1 MKKYF
6 SVFFAAMM
14 ALSCFTACGSDSA
27 ATKEKTNSDSKSLQ
41 IVTTIF
47 PEYDWVKNILGEESS
62 HADITMLLDNGVDLH
77 SYQPTADDILKVS
90 TCDLFLYVGGESDAW
105 VEDALK
111 NATNKEMQVINLMD
125 VMGDAAKE
133 EEVVEGMQPEEE
145 DSEEPELD
153 ELAVEEQLAQLEDS
167 LSDSEKA
174 AVLITVDDE
183 REYLYKDKYF
193 QESVYMQLDPLDIVQ
208 TELVYRIQA
217 EDEGLAQRLGT
228 LYKNIVGGVGLYDW
242 VEQQTGIDA
251 AYAAELI
258 SVSTNPEIFVRNG
271 VNISTGSDNLK
282 VTVIQKDEET
292 CGQLAAAVS
301 SYMEQQQKNLVK
313 ELGNHEL
320 ILLSETSGK
329 IISTDVMSRQID
341 YGNQVSNLRSGI
353 ASSKAG
359 FTADQAKYYDLL
371 TWEEG
376 MDEAEI
382 VQKDTVEEQAVAV
395 SPSVSK
401 KYILLGAVLFAFVYA
416 GILFLVY
423 IFNSKLRVSDELQ
436 NLYHIPQIGVVVKD
450 SKKKFILDKWVDDLR
465 HYGKRKFDAEQSM
478 ELAFAAVKI
487 AAMKSKLSNVC
498 LMGCNLSAG
507 AGKVCESLK
516 AALEKEGIQVTVL
529 DNVLY
534 NAESMEK
541 VEAMTGVVL
550 VEKAGSTLY
559 NEVANELALLK
570 RQDIAVLG
578 GIIVE

>member
-1 MKKYF
+1 M
-6 SVFFAAMM
+6 
-14 ALSCFTACGSDSA
+14 
-27 ATKEKTNSDSKSLQ
+27 
-41 IVTTIF
+41 
-47 PEYDWVKNILGEESS
+47 EEREIDLLDMI
-62 HADITMLLDNGVDLH
+62 ADILSHWRGLLVALIIGAVLMGGF
-77 SYQPTADDILKVS
+77 SYVKSYRNIQSTPT
-90 TCDLFLYVGGESDAW
+90 
-105 VEDALK
+105 VE
-111 NATNKEMQVINLMD
+111 
-125 VMGDAAKE
+125 
-133 EEVVEGMQPEEE
+133 
-145 DSEEPELD
+145 EEPELD
-153 ELAVEEQLAQLEDS
+153 ELAVEEQLTQLEDS

-174 AVLITVDDE
+174 AVLTTVDDE

-217 EDEGLAQRLGT
+217 EDEGLAQHLGT

-271 VNISTGSDNLK
+271 ANISTGSDNLK

-329 IISTDVMSRQID
+329 IISTDMMARQID

-353 ASSKAG
+353 ASAKAG
-359 FTADQAKYYDLL
+359 FTADQQKYYDLL
-371 TWEEG
+371 TWEEETR
-376 MDEAEI
+376 EAEMD
-382 VQKDTVEEQAVAV
+382 QKDTTTEEEPVLA

-401 KYILLGAVLFAFVYA
+401 KYVLLGAVLFAFVYA
-416 GILFLVY
+416 GILFLIY
-423 IFNSKLRVSDELQ
+423 IFNSKIRVFDELQ
-436 NLYHIPQIGVVVKD
+436 SLYHIPLIGVVVKN

-465 HYGKRKFDAEQSM
+465 YYGKRKFDAKQSM

-487 AAMKSKLSNVC
+487 VAVKNKLNTIC
-498 LMGCNLSAG
+498 LMGCNLEAG
-507 AGKVCESLK
+507 AGSVCENLK
-516 AALEKEGIQVTVL
+516 TALEKEGVNVTVL

-570 RQDIAVLG
+570 RQDITVLG

>member
-1 MKKYF
+1 M
-6 SVFFAAMM
+6 
-14 ALSCFTACGSDSA
+14 
-27 ATKEKTNSDSKSLQ
+27 
-41 IVTTIF
+41 
-47 PEYDWVKNILGEESS
+47 EEREIDLLDMI
-62 HADITMLLDNGVDLH
+62 ADILSHWRGLLVALIIGAVLMGGF
-77 SYQPTADDILKVS
+77 SYVKSYRNVQSEQEA
-90 TCDLFLYVGGESDAW
+90 E
-105 VEDALK
+105 
-111 NATNKEMQVINLMD
+111 
-125 VMGDAAKE
+125 
-133 EEVVEGMQPEEE
+133 
-145 DSEEPELD
+145 EEPELD

-183 REYLYKDKYF
+183 REYLYKDKYS
-193 QESVYMQLDPLDIVQ
+193 QESVYMQLDPLNIMQ
-208 TELVYRIQA
+208 TELIYRIQA
-217 EDEGLAQRLGT
+217 EDEDLAQRLGT

-258 SVSTNPEIFVRNG
+258 SVSTNSEIFVKNG
-271 VNISTGSDNLK
+271 AQNISIGSDSLK

-301 SYMEQQQKNLVK
+301 SYLEQQQKNLAE
-313 ELGNHEL
+313 ELGSHEL

-353 ASSKAG
+353 AFAKAG
-359 FTADQAKYYDLL
+359 FTTEQQQYYDLL
-371 TWEEG
+371 TWKEIE
-376 MDEAEI
+376 DAEI
-382 VQKDTVEEQAVAV
+382 DQKDTVEEQPVLD

-401 KYILLGAVLFAFVYA
+401 KYVLLGAVLFAFVYA
-416 GILFLVY
+416 GILFLMY
-423 IFNSKLRVSDELQ
+423 IFNAKIRVSDELQ
-436 NLYHIPQIGVVVKD
+436 SLYHIPQIGVVVKD

-541 VEAMTGVVL
+541 IDAVTGVVL

-559 NEVANELALLK
+559 NEIANELALLK

>member
-1 MKKYF
+1 M
-6 SVFFAAMM
+6 
-14 ALSCFTACGSDSA
+14 
-27 ATKEKTNSDSKSLQ
+27 
-41 IVTTIF
+41 
-47 PEYDWVKNILGEESS
+47 EEREIDLLDMI
-62 HADITMLLDNGVDLH
+62 ADILSHWRGLLVALIIGAVLMGGF
-77 SYQPTADDILKVS
+77 SYVKSYRNIQSTPT
-90 TCDLFLYVGGESDAW
+90 
-105 VEDALK
+105 VE
-111 NATNKEMQVINLMD
+111 
-125 VMGDAAKE
+125 
-133 EEVVEGMQPEEE
+133 
-145 DSEEPELD
+145 EEPELD
-153 ELAVEEQLAQLEDS
+153 ELAVEEQLTQLEDS

-174 AVLITVDDE
+174 AVLTTVDDE

-217 EDEGLAQRLGT
+217 EDEGLAQHLGT

-271 VNISTGSDNLK
+271 ANISTGSDNLK

-329 IISTDVMSRQID
+329 IISTDMMARQID

-353 ASSKAG
+353 ASAKAG
-359 FTADQAKYYDLL
+359 FTADQQKYYDLL
-371 TWEEG
+371 TWEEETR
-376 MDEAEI
+376 EAEMD
-382 VQKDTVEEQAVAV
+382 QKDTTTEEEPVLA

-401 KYILLGAVLFAFVYA
+401 KYVLLGAVLFAFVYA
-416 GILFLVY
+416 GILFLIY
-423 IFNSKLRVSDELQ
+423 IFNSKIRVSDELQ
-436 NLYHIPQIGVVVKD
+436 SLYHIPLIGVVVKN
-450 SKKKFILDKWVDDLR
+450 SKKKFILDKCVDDLR
-465 HYGKRKFDAEQSM
+465 YYGKRKFDAKQSM

-487 AAMKSKLSNVC
+487 VAVKNKLNTIC
-498 LMGCNLSAG
+498 LMGCNLEAG
-507 AGKVCESLK
+507 AGSVCENLK
-516 AALEKEGIQVTVL
+516 TALEKEGVNVTVL

-570 RQDIAVLG
+570 RQDITVLG

>member
-1 MKKYF
+1 M
-6 SVFFAAMM
+6 
-14 ALSCFTACGSDSA
+14 
-27 ATKEKTNSDSKSLQ
+27 
-41 IVTTIF
+41 
-47 PEYDWVKNILGEESS
+47 EEREIDLLDMI
-62 HADITMLLDNGVDLH
+62 ADILSHWRGLLVALIIGAVLMGGF
-77 SYQPTADDILKVS
+77 SYVKSYRNIQSTPT
-90 TCDLFLYVGGESDAW
+90 
-105 VEDALK
+105 VE
-111 NATNKEMQVINLMD
+111 
-125 VMGDAAKE
+125 
-133 EEVVEGMQPEEE
+133 
-145 DSEEPELD
+145 EEPELD
-153 ELAVEEQLAQLEDS
+153 ELAVEEQLTQLEDS

-174 AVLITVDDE
+174 AVLTTVDDE

-217 EDEGLAQRLGT
+217 EDEGLAQHLGT

-271 VNISTGSDNLK
+271 ANISTGSDNLK

-329 IISTDVMSRQID
+329 IISTDMMARQID

-353 ASSKAG
+353 ASAKAG
-359 FTADQAKYYDLL
+359 FTADQQKYYDLL
-371 TWEEG
+371 TWEEETR
-376 MDEAEI
+376 EAEMD
-382 VQKDTVEEQAVAV
+382 QKDTTTEEEPVLA

-401 KYILLGAVLFAFVYA
+401 KYVLLGAVLFAFVYA
-416 GILFLVY
+416 GILFLIY
-423 IFNSKLRVSDELQ
+423 IFNSKIRVSDELQ
-436 NLYHIPQIGVVVKD
+436 SLYHIPLIGVVVKN

-465 HYGKRKFDAEQSM
+465 YYGKRKFDAKQSM

-487 AAMKSKLSNVC
+487 VAVKNKLNTIC
-498 LMGCNLSAG
+498 LMGCNLEAG
-507 AGKVCESLK
+507 AGSLCENLK
-516 AALEKEGIQVTVL
+516 TALEKEGVNVTVL

-570 RQDIAVLG
+570 RQDITVLG

>member
-1 MKKYF
+1 M
-6 SVFFAAMM
+6 
-14 ALSCFTACGSDSA
+14 
-27 ATKEKTNSDSKSLQ
+27 
-41 IVTTIF
+41 
-47 PEYDWVKNILGEESS
+47 EEREIDLLDMI
-62 HADITMLLDNGVDLH
+62 ADILSHWRGLLVALIIGAVLMGGF
-77 SYQPTADDILKVS
+77 SYVKSYRNIQSTPT
-90 TCDLFLYVGGESDAW
+90 
-105 VEDALK
+105 VE
-111 NATNKEMQVINLMD
+111 
-125 VMGDAAKE
+125 
-133 EEVVEGMQPEEE
+133 
-145 DSEEPELD
+145 EEPELD
-153 ELAVEEQLAQLEDS
+153 ELAVEEQLTQLEDS

-174 AVLITVDDE
+174 AVLTTVDDE

-217 EDEGLAQRLGT
+217 EDEGLAQHLGT

-271 VNISTGSDNLK
+271 ANISTGSDNLK

-329 IISTDVMSRQID
+329 IISTDMMARQID

-353 ASSKAG
+353 ASAKAG
-359 FTADQAKYYDLL
+359 FTADQQKYYDLL
-371 TWEEG
+371 TCEEETR
-376 MDEAEI
+376 EAEMD
-382 VQKDTVEEQAVAV
+382 QKDTTTEEEPVLA

-401 KYILLGAVLFAFVYA
+401 KYVLLGAVLFAFVYA
-416 GILFLVY
+416 GILFLIY
-423 IFNSKLRVSDELQ
+423 IFNSKIRVSDELQ
-436 NLYHIPQIGVVVKD
+436 SLYHIPLIGVVVKN

-465 HYGKRKFDAEQSM
+465 YYGKLKFDAKQSM

-487 AAMKSKLSNVC
+487 VAVKNKLNTIC
-498 LMGCNLSAG
+498 LMGCNLEAG
-507 AGKVCESLK
+507 AGSVCENLK
-516 AALEKEGIQVTVL
+516 TALEKEGVNVTVL

-570 RQDIAVLG
+570 RQDITVLG

>member
-1 MKKYF
+1 M
-6 SVFFAAMM
+6 
-14 ALSCFTACGSDSA
+14 
-27 ATKEKTNSDSKSLQ
+27 
-41 IVTTIF
+41 
-47 PEYDWVKNILGEESS
+47 EEREIDLLDMI
-62 HADITMLLDNGVDLH
+62 ADILSHWRGLLVALIIGAVLMGGF
-77 SYQPTADDILKVS
+77 SYVKSYRNIQSTPT
-90 TCDLFLYVGGESDAW
+90 
-105 VEDALK
+105 VE
-111 NATNKEMQVINLMD
+111 
-125 VMGDAAKE
+125 
-133 EEVVEGMQPEEE
+133 
-145 DSEEPELD
+145 EEPELD
-153 ELAVEEQLAQLEDS
+153 ELAVEEQLTQLEDS

-174 AVLITVDDE
+174 AVLTTVDDE

-217 EDEGLAQRLGT
+217 EDEGLAQHLGT

-271 VNISTGSDNLK
+271 ANISTGSDNLK

-292 CGQLAAAVS
+292 CGQLATAVS
-301 SYMEQQQKNLVK
+301 SYIEQQQNLAK

-329 IISTDVMSRQID
+329 IISTDMMARQID

-353 ASSKAG
+353 ASAKAG
-359 FTADQAKYYDLL
+359 FTADQQKYYDLL
-371 TWEEG
+371 TGEEETR
-376 MDEAEI
+376 EAEMD
-382 VQKDTVEEQAVAV
+382 QKDTTTEEEPVLA

-401 KYILLGAVLFAFVYA
+401 KYVLLGAVLFAFVYA
-416 GILFLVY
+416 GILFLIY
-423 IFNSKLRVSDELQ
+423 IFNSKIRVSDELQ
-436 NLYHIPQIGVVVKD
+436 SLYHIPLIGVVVKN

-465 HYGKRKFDAEQSM
+465 YYGKRKFDAKQSM

-487 AAMKSKLSNVC
+487 VAVKNKLNTIC
-498 LMGCNLSAG
+498 LMGCNLEAG
-507 AGKVCESLK
+507 AGSVCENLK
-516 AALEKEGIQVTVL
+516 TALEKEGVNVTVL

-570 RQDIAVLG
+570 RQDITVLG